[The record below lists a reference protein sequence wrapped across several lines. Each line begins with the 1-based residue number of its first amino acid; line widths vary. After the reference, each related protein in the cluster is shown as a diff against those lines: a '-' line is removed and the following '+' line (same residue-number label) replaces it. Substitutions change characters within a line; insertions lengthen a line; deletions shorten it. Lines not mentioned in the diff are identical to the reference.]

1 MSKVATIKYS
11 DNETDRFVKEI
22 KTDTNEQ
29 WYQSHRGPGKIYEF
43 ELLRIDQPKKEVT
56 IF

>member
-1 MSKVATIKYS
+1 MPKVTTIKYS

-29 WYQSHRGPGKIYEF
+29 WYQSYRGPGKVYEF
-43 ELLRIDQPKKEVT
+43 EWLRID
-56 IF
+56 

>member
-1 MSKVATIKYS
+1 MPKVTTIKYS

-29 WYQSHRGPGKIYEF
+29 WYG
-43 ELLRIDQPKKEVT
+43 
-56 IF
+56 